1 MRDNRG
7 FQFCVGLFV
16 LFLGWKLW
24 ESGWVTDLLAE
35 KDVDAV
41 ESVDLVA
48 LFIGSAISAVQLV
61 GIVAIGLVAGLQPL
75 AVSFMESL
83 TKWRKTDAAGVDQG
97 KLTETLQSI
106 VDRLDQLEGPADGE
120 N

>member
-1 MRDNRG
+1 MKDNRA

-24 ESGWVTDLLAE
+24 ETGWLQDAFGP
-35 KDVDAV
+35 KDPEAV

-48 LFIGSAISAVQLV
+48 MFITAAISAVQMV
-61 GIVAIGLVAGLQPL
+61 GIVALGLVAGLQPL

-83 TKWRKTDAAGVDQG
+83 TKWRKPAPAAVDQG

-106 VDRLDQLEGPADGE
+106 VDRLESLEKPDNDE
-120 N
+120 S